1 MSECGVYTPK
11 VMMGVYSLLSCL
23 SCKISNSEEDIRLA
37 SCPVRGVRRYIEQMQ
52 VVHSSDKV
60 LSSFPKQAGM
70 LLQYLSMSFALDCR
84 KLCP

>member
-23 SCKISNSEEDIRLA
+23 SCKISNSEEDI
-37 SCPVRGVRRYIEQMQ
+37 CPVRGVRRYIEQMQ

-70 LLQYLSMSFALDCR
+70 LLQSLSMSFALDCR